1 VRLSKESESS
11 EDSTVKDQISLHEFV
26 PDECP
31 PDEASLPNSE
41 VYRFVKEAPPLEW
54 DFKSSIERN
63 PQKNYDDNQ
72 CARAGLSVFYDLDDA
87 KEARKA
93 IPGMKSKHVAKGDL
107 TPESGKVQHTPRTK
121 SPSHHTWWKDTEF
134 DAVAC
139 FESVSPPIK

>member
-1 VRLSKESESS
+1 MRLSKESESS
-11 EDSTVKDQISLHEFV
+11 EDSAITDQIFLHEFV
-26 PDECP
+26 PEGCP

-41 VYRFVKEAPPLEW
+41 VYRFVKETPPLEW
-54 DFKSSIERN
+54 DFKSSAERN
-63 PQKNYDDNQ
+63 PNKDYGDNE

-107 TPESGKVQHTPRTK
+107 SPRSGKVHHTPRPQ
-121 SPSHHTWWKDTEF
+121 SPSHHTWWKNTDF

-139 FESVSPPIK
+139 FKSVSPPIK